1 MDRFKKLLLI
11 LTLLVGNYLTA
22 SAQSSTASL
31 AGTVSDQNKAVVAS
45 ANVTVQNTNTGFSRT
60 AQTDSEGRYRFV
72 TDGDN
77 NMVILCIRKVKP
89 NDEGSYKIVGKYKF
103 S

>member
-1 MDRFKKLLLI
+1 MD
-11 LTLLVGNYLTA
+11 
-22 SAQSSTASL
+22 
-31 AGTVSDQNKAVVAS
+31 
-45 ANVTVQNTNTGFSRT
+45 
-60 AQTDSEGRYRFV
+60 EGRYRFV

-103 S
+103 R